1 MQLVWHRKRPID
13 SSFLLTIRVKSIL
26 VQHTY
31 THSDTHTRK
40 PFNGYFLG
48 KPALTGFPL
57 DSHTVGFESRSF
69 YRPDA
74 LPVAQPMASKHRYD
88 GAPDWVHHAAK
99 MPPKQV
105 RDTVMVGWAALPSG
119 LKGASPVT
127 VTVLLLLLQS
137 DIANGPTHPH
147 PSLVFSRQHCTAVFF
162 KIYMY
167 ICGCVKNTMSVRTQS
182 HSVKLCLPAGPYG
195 WLVTVTA

>member
-74 LPVAQPMASKHRYD
+74 LPVAQPTA
-88 GAPDWVHHAAK
+88 
-99 MPPKQV
+99 PKQ
-105 RDTVMVGWAALPSG
+105 
-119 LKGASPVT
+119 
-127 VTVLLLLLQS
+127 
-137 DIANGPTHPH
+137 
-147 PSLVFSRQHCTAVFF
+147 
-162 KIYMY
+162 
-167 ICGCVKNTMSVRTQS
+167 
-182 HSVKLCLPAGPYG
+182 
-195 WLVTVTA
+195 